1 MCRRILPLLVLLA
14 FMLSLYGAGEL
25 REMECKQLPEP
36 AVFTVMRSNPEDGGL
51 IIYSSIP
58 NLRFD
63 SNMNGIVKEIAK
75 PEEGKYTLF
84 LKTMTSQ
91 VIIIKA
97 INYIELHIPVRNLK
111 AQEVRYF
118 SVEPKFTDSDF
129 GTGSY
134 TIKSEPSDA
143 QLSVLGLL
151 IKDVKTPYEM
161 KDIATNTYRV
171 TLKKDRYQDKDV
183 VIRVEKDKSQEKTIN
198 LTPNWADLT
207 ITSEPSNCK
216 VYINGQ
222 LKGNT
227 PLDYKGVING
237 LDPGSYNIRIEKPNE
252 FFLDSAKTLVLNADE
267 QKKEHFVLENIS
279 GTLSFKKA
287 EKQYNVYLDNTFK
300 GQLAGQANVR
310 LLRGSYQICC
320 AVNEEDAEFYA
331 DWQTRV
337 EVKANENIDIMPVFK
352 SEYATLTL
360 KSNLGPVEVS
370 LDNKVHRLLSSRLS
384 SKLFPKDYTLKV
396 QKTGEKAYAYQIWQE
411 KISLKD
417 KEEKTI
423 QVEIKPIMAKLNLNS
438 NIEGTE
444 YTIRDVELNRNVAD
458 RSKSDQHHLLIGQY
472 EVIASARN
480 YLAESRIVNLKDSRS
495 ENLRFSLMTYEGS
508 MQQKKR
514 FWDINMYSGLLLTAL
529 NGAAIYYCDSQVKDN
544 YDAYKQA
551 NSVSAAVSFYDK
563 TMSWEDRYKMATISI
578 SAPVAYTLYS
588 FIKSRI
594 YNNKI
599 KIRNDT

>member
-1 MCRRILPLLVLLA
+1 MNRRILPLLVLLA
-14 FMLSLYGAGEL
+14 FMLSLYATGEL
-25 REMECKQLPEP
+25 REMEYKQLPEP

-111 AQEVRYF
+111 SQEVRYY

-129 GTGSY
+129 GTGNF
-134 TIKSEPSDA
+134 TLNTEPA
-143 QLSVLGLL
+143 NASVSILGIPLGD
-151 IKDVKTPYEM
+151 IRTPYQF
-161 KDIATNTYRV
+161 KDFAANAYRV
-171 TLKKDRYQDKDV
+171 TLKKERYQDKDV

-216 VYINGQ
+216 VYINEDY
-222 LKGNT
+222 KGYT
-227 PLDYKGVING
+227 PLDYTGVING
-237 LDPGSYNIRIEKPNE
+237 LDPGTYNIRIEKPNE
-252 FFLDSAKTLVLNADE
+252 FFLDSAKTLVLNAED

-300 GQLAGQANVR
+300 GQLAGQSNVR
-310 LLRGSYQICC
+310 LLSGSYQIRC
-320 AVNEEDAEFYA
+320 AVNDEDAEFYA

-337 EVKANENIDIMPVFK
+337 EVKANENIDIVPFFK

-360 KSNLGPVEVS
+360 KSNLSPVEVS
-370 LDNKVHRLLSSRLS
+370 LDNKVHRRLSSRLS

-438 NIEGTE
+438 NINGTE
-444 YTIRDVELNRNVAD
+444 YTIRDVELDRNVAD
-458 RSKSDQHHLLIGQY
+458 KSKTDQHNLLIGQY
-472 EVIASARN
+472 EVIASAKN
-480 YLAESRIVNLKDSRS
+480 YVSESRTVNLKDSRS

-529 NGAAIYYCDSQVKDN
+529 NGAAIYYCDSQAEDN
-544 YDAYKQA
+544 YDSYQQA
-551 NSVSAAVSFYDK
+551 TSQASAVSFRDK
-563 TMSWEDRYKMATISI
+563 SSTWADRYQMASIAISVP
-578 SAPVAYTLYS
+578 ATYTLYS

-594 YNNKI
+594 YGSKI
-599 KIRNDT
+599 KK